1 MKKLLFTLPKS
12 EMEEVLDR
20 YTGKAPEPLNRQFPE
35 RKSKEDAVKGY
46 RERKK
51 MKRTPLFPSEAEQ
64 STLQPND
71 DDTQTR
77 NQSTSRRPY
86 ICSICKKPLRD
97 HKGRCKK

>member
-51 MKRTPLFPSEAEQ
+51 MKRTPLFPSGV
-64 STLQPND
+64 L
-71 DDTQTR
+71 
-77 NQSTSRRPY
+77 TSFNP
-86 ICSICKKPLRD
+86 SIPKF
-97 HKGRCKK
+97 